1 MIARVVTLNPRKR
14 FQEDKTAASFH
25 ADLVASDRFVKAAEA
40 ALLQCMAD
48 LPKTTG
54 SDVAACAAN
63 YHRIEGAKEYLNRF
77 YGLTAADPP
86 PRAIPSD
93 NP

>member
-1 MIARVVTLNPRKR
+1 MTLNPRKH

-25 ADLVASDRFVKAAEA
+25 ADLVSRDIFVKAAEA

-48 LPKTTG
+48 LPVTEGK
-54 SDVAACAAN
+54 DVAACAAN
-63 YHRIEGAKEYLNRF
+63 YHRIEGAKEYLKRF

-86 PRAIPSD
+86 PRVTPSD